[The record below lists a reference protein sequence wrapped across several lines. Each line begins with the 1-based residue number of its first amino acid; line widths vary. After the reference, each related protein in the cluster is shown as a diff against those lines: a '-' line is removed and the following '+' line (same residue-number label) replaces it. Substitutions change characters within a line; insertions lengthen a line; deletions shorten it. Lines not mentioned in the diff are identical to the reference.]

1 MTVSADTIWKIISS
15 IVSILIIPL
24 FIWVWNTNIRIE
36 HLTSEY
42 AHTVEDVE
50 KLEIQSNKLKD
61 DQNDMETDIRL
72 IQQKLDRVEKMT
84 EELLDMAKESQS
96 KGQ

>member
-1 MTVSADTIWKIISS
+1 MNADTIWKIVSS
-15 IVSILIIPL
+15 IVSILIVPL
-24 FIWVWNTNIRIE
+24 FIWIWNTNIRIE
-36 HLTSEY
+36 QISAEY
-42 AHTVEDVE
+42 NHTVEDVE
-50 KLEIQSNKLKD
+50 KLEQISTKMKD

-84 EELLDMAKESQS
+84 EELLDMAKENKN